1 MNSNIN
7 YIKTTENC
15 TGNNPWANDTKDVV
29 QEGIDHNKLNGYESA
44 NHSPLQEGDDIPV
57 KAPEWIIHLT
67 GMNKND
73 MRIIFSWLLLDPPSP
88 SDSEETAIRSLMAD
102 AKYFHG
108 DDDLHDRLELII
120 SRTPTMEDII
130 TKITNW
136 KGDQIPRHIQCMCG
150 ICLSNQK
157 YIDCINSFVEI
168 NWNNDPFKDVR
179 VINKTVKLGTVAV
192 ANMLGYSEPE
202 EFLNK
207 VRRINK
213 KIKIWIAEIVA
224 DDHVE
229 NSEPE

>member
-1 MNSNIN
+1 MIDTEKEQDGMNSNIN

-108 DDDLHDRLELII
+108 DDDLHDLSWECPGHVLDL
-120 SRTPTMEDII
+120 S
-130 TKITNW
+130 
-136 KGDQIPRHIQCMCG
+136 
-150 ICLSNQK
+150 ICPCFWLQLL
-157 YIDCINSFVEI
+157 FL
-168 NWNNDPFKDVR
+168 KDV
-179 VINKTVKLGTVAV
+179 
-192 ANMLGYSEPE
+192 E
-202 EFLNK
+202 
-207 VRRINK
+207 
-213 KIKIWIAEIVA
+213 
-224 DDHVE
+224 
-229 NSEPE
+229 